1 MCITNISSLRLFF
14 LLMPALLFSAGKSL
28 GQDKAPINFGN
39 VSIADFNIS
48 SSFIDSNTN
57 AVIIAD
63 VGNTTFEGNSKGWF
77 TYIYKRQRRIKIFN
91 KKGFDM
97 ATVEIALFKNDDS
110 QEKAEKITAATY
122 NVEDGKV
129 TETKLQSK
137 DIFEEKYDKNHVEK
151 KFTLPGLKEGSIIE
165 YSYTIKSDFEF
176 NLPSWEFQN
185 SEHPTLWSEYSVTIP
200 SLLVYMSLLQGYHK
214 FYIDK
219 SKEGLANYTIR
230 RKRYLSG
237 LNEAEESLNIS
248 SPTVLHRWVMKDLPA
263 FGFENYIASSKN
275 NIDKVILQ
283 LYQTYDGESYHD
295 VANNWSKLSEE
306 LMKRDDFGLPVKEE
320 NYWLDDVMAT
330 IIQKSDDQLTAARK
344 IYYHLLQNY
353 TCTNR
358 YNKFLTT
365 NLKDVVKK
373 KSGSVGDINLLLAA
387 MLNHINIDV
396 LPVLLSTREFGLN
409 SATYPVMERL
419 NYVIAKVNINAVD
432 YYLDATTPFLPFGKL
447 PIACYNGHARAISK
461 DTAAIYFST
470 DSLKETSSTVINI
483 NISDKNEIHGSYNHR
498 MGFFESLETK
508 NNLAKLSV
516 SSYKK
521 SIKETYPDDFEVNNI
536 EVDSFQSPEAP
547 VLVKFDFKLKSFEN
561 AGLVYFN
568 PLMGEEIKTN
578 PFTAVERK
586 YPVEMPYTTEKL
598 YVLNMPIPD
607 GYIVEEIPKSS
618 LIKLNGEEGFFEYL
632 LQAKDGFIQI
642 RTRLVITKAN
652 FTNIDYKTLRDFY
665 AQIVKKESEQIVF
678 KKIK

>member
-1 MCITNISSLRLFF
+1 MCIKNVSFLRLIF
-14 LLMPALLFSAGKSL
+14 LLLPALLFSAGKSL
-28 GQDKAPINFGN
+28 GQDKAPISFGN

-48 SSFIDSNTN
+48 SSLIDSNTN

-63 VGNTTFEGNSKGWF
+63 IGNTTFEGNSKGWF
-77 TYIYKRQRRIKIFN
+77 TYIYKRQKRIKILN
-91 KKGFDM
+91 KKGFNM
-97 ATVEIALFKNDDS
+97 ATVEIALFQNNES
-110 QEKAEKITAATY
+110 QEKADKITAATY

-248 SPTVLHRWVMKDLPA
+248 SPTILHRWVMKDLPA
-263 FGFENYIASSKN
+263 FGFENYIASPKN
-275 NIDKVILQ
+275 NIDKIILQ
-283 LYQTYDGESYHD
+283 LHQTFDGESYHD
-295 VANNWSKLSEE
+295 VASNWSKVSEE
-306 LMKRDDFGLPVKEE
+306 LMKRDDFGLPIKEE
-320 NYWLDDVMAT
+320 NYWLDDVIST

-344 IYYHLLQNY
+344 IYYYLLQNY

-387 MLNHINIDV
+387 MLNHINIEA

-419 NYVIAKVNINAVD
+419 NYVIARVNINAVD

-447 PIACYNGHARAISK
+447 PIACYNGHARVISK
-461 DTAAIYFST
+461 DTAAVYFST
-470 DSLKETSSTVINI
+470 DSIKETSSTVINI
-483 NISDKNEIHGSYNHR
+483 NISDRNEINGSYNHR

-568 PLMGEEIKTN
+568 PMMGEEIKTN

-618 LIKLNGEEGFFEYL
+618 LVKLNGEEGFFEYL

-642 RTRLVITKAN
+642 RTRLVIKKAN
-652 FTNIDYKTLRDFY
+652 FTNIDYQTLRDFY

>member
-1 MCITNISSLRLFF
+1 MCITNISSLRLIF

-97 ATVEIALFKNDDS
+97 ATVEIALFQNNDS

>member
-1 MCITNISSLRLFF
+1 MCITNISSLRLIF

>member
-1 MCITNISSLRLFF
+1 MCITNISSLRLIF

-91 KKGFDM
+91 KTGFDM

-283 LYQTYDGESYHD
+283 LNQTYDGESYHD

-521 SIKETYPDDFEVNNI
+521 SIKETYPDDFEINNI

>member
-1 MCITNISSLRLFF
+1 M
-14 LLMPALLFSAGKSL
+14 
-28 GQDKAPINFGN
+28 
-39 VSIADFNIS
+39 
-48 SSFIDSNTN
+48 
-57 AVIIAD
+57 
-63 VGNTTFEGNSKGWF
+63 
-77 TYIYKRQRRIKIFN
+77 
-91 KKGFDM
+91 
-97 ATVEIALFKNDDS
+97 
-110 QEKAEKITAATY
+110 
-122 NVEDGKV
+122 DG
-129 TETKLQSK
+129 
-137 DIFEEKYDKNHVEK
+137 
-151 KFTLPGLKEGSIIE
+151 
-165 YSYTIKSDFEF
+165 
-176 NLPSWEFQN
+176 
-185 SEHPTLWSEYSVTIP
+185 
-200 SLLVYMSLLQGYHK
+200 
-214 FYIDK
+214 
-219 SKEGLANYTIR
+219 
-230 RKRYLSG
+230 
-237 LNEAEESLNIS
+237 
-248 SPTVLHRWVMKDLPA
+248 
-263 FGFENYIASSKN
+263 
-275 NIDKVILQ
+275 
-283 LYQTYDGESYHD
+283 
-295 VANNWSKLSEE
+295 
-306 LMKRDDFGLPVKEE
+306 
-320 NYWLDDVMAT
+320 NYWLDDVIST
-330 IIQKSDDQLTAARK
+330 IIQKSDDHLTAARK
-344 IYYHLLQNY
+344 IYYYLLQNF

-373 KSGSVGDINLLLAA
+373 KSGSVGDINLLLTA
-387 MLNHINIDV
+387 MLNHINIEA

-447 PIACYNGHARAISK
+447 PPACYNGHARVISK

-470 DSLKETSSTVINI
+470 DSIKEISSTVINI
-483 NISDKNEIHGSYNHR
+483 NISDKNEINGSYNHR

-521 SIKETYPDDFEVNNI
+521 SIKETYPDDIEVNNI

-561 AGLVYFN
+561 VGLVYFN
-568 PLMGEEIKTN
+568 PMMGEEIKTN

-618 LIKLNGEEGFFEYL
+618 LVKLNGDEGFFEYL

-642 RTRLVITKAN
+642 RRRLVIKKAN
-652 FTNIDYKTLRDFY
+652 FTNIDYQTLRDFY

>member
-1 MCITNISSLRLFF
+1 
-14 LLMPALLFSAGKSL
+14 
-28 GQDKAPINFGN
+28 
-39 VSIADFNIS
+39 
-48 SSFIDSNTN
+48 
-57 AVIIAD
+57 
-63 VGNTTFEGNSKGWF
+63 
-77 TYIYKRQRRIKIFN
+77 
-91 KKGFDM
+91 
-97 ATVEIALFKNDDS
+97 
-110 QEKAEKITAATY
+110 
-122 NVEDGKV
+122 
-129 TETKLQSK
+129 
-137 DIFEEKYDKNHVEK
+137 
-151 KFTLPGLKEGSIIE
+151 
-165 YSYTIKSDFEF
+165 
-176 NLPSWEFQN
+176 
-185 SEHPTLWSEYSVTIP
+185 
-200 SLLVYMSLLQGYHK
+200 
-214 FYIDK
+214 
-219 SKEGLANYTIR
+219 
-230 RKRYLSG
+230 
-237 LNEAEESLNIS
+237 
-248 SPTVLHRWVMKDLPA
+248 
-263 FGFENYIASSKN
+263 
-275 NIDKVILQ
+275 
-283 LYQTYDGESYHD
+283 
-295 VANNWSKLSEE
+295 
-306 LMKRDDFGLPVKEE
+306 
-320 NYWLDDVMAT
+320 
-330 IIQKSDDQLTAARK
+330 
-344 IYYHLLQNY
+344 
-353 TCTNR
+353 
-358 YNKFLTT
+358 
-365 NLKDVVKK
+365 
-373 KSGSVGDINLLLAA
+373 

-642 RTRLVITKAN
+642 RTRLVIKKAN